1 MKKDPSC
8 FRKLQEQCILRPDI
22 FFFQNFW
29 KNFNSPYSIA
39 PKWPFKIISLWK
51 KFVKKIRGNSIAVTH
66 ALWASRCKVISIWL
80 SDAPSTSFNKLQDR
94 RPDKIQISLKRY
106 MTVQRCARRNF
117 TLGVLPKIP
126 FKLTQLIHV
135 ALQKKLQFWLKF
147 FWIIYFSTLKPI
159 KRTLGFILEP
169 MKKICQKNSGK

>member
-1 MKKDPSC
+1 MIVPC
-8 FRKLQEQCILRPDI
+8 PNWCWHEILLT
-22 FFFQNFW
+22 
-29 KNFNSPYSIA
+29 SHCL
-39 PKWPFKIISLWK
+39 KIRE
-51 KFVKKIRGNSIAVTH
+51 IRGNSIAVTH
-66 ALWASRCKVISIWL
+66 ALWASRSKVISIWL

-126 FKLTQLIHV
+126 FILTQLIHV

-169 MKKICQKNSGK
+169 MKKIAKWCPKSEISKRIVKTMLSPLLFSL